1 MKPTEFS
8 GRIVEWNSYRLLSPA
23 GVWQGSNS
31 YANAAGRRAVPQ
43 DGCGQELPSLQAAT
57 VRAAQRAGSHG
68 GRGCGQFQTGRLMSC
83 RDCRARH
90 DELRWDGI
98 FFASGACRTWA
109 AAGWMEWRGRHQ
121 NSTGRKSGEKHTQAA
136 VICLRLGYPREPQEV
151 DMPLVD
157 KQRQWHR
164 RVLWMELAPGE
175 GGLCCP
181 CCVYCTV
188 RHSYNIIPGTVTR
201 YSLPEP
207 LYEHRAP
214 LLLHPVTIT
223 SYSSV
228 HLAALTPASQGTHHS
243 HLLSLSFSLL
253 PSWDSQLSSTFT
265 SAHIGLP
272 PPPCISL
279 LLFPLSLSSSSHH
292 LSRLRP
298 AF

>member
-188 RHSYNIIPGTVTR
+188 RLSYNIIPGTVTR
-201 YSLPEP
+201 YSLLVATLSACLSRCMSTARHCSYTQSPSRLTA
-207 LYEHRAP
+207 LY
-214 LLLHPVTIT
+214 T
-223 SYSSV
+223 S
-228 HLAALTPASQGTHHS
+228 QHS
-243 HLLSLSFSLL
+243 HPRRKARITLTYSLFLSRC
-253 PSWDSQLSSTFT
+253 SQVGTPNFLQRSHRLT
-265 SAHIGLP
+265 SA
-272 PPPCISL
+272 
-279 LLFPLSLSSSSHH
+279 F
-292 LSRLRP
+292 RLHRV
-298 AF
+298 